1 MRLDANNLPVS
12 VDDFVSNAGSPVR
25 IRTGPDGDL
34 YCASLNLGT
43 ISRVAYVGGTNQAP
57 VAAATA

>member
-1 MRLDANNLPVS
+1 MTSCRTPA
-12 VDDFVSNAGSPVR
+12 SPVR

-34 YCASLNLGT
+34 YYASLNLGT